1 MGENTVIVTICVVYF
16 LVMIG
21 TGIYA
26 SRKNKKASDFLVAGR
41 KLNTPMTAITLA
53 AVQIGV
59 GIVLSSATNGYND
72 GVWPGIYYS
81 IGCGGGLILAGLLTA
96 RKLRQEESF
105 ASISP
110 STVE

>member
-1 MGENTVIVTICVVYF
+1 MMGENTVIVTICVAYF

-41 KLNTPMTAITLA
+41 RLNTPMTAITLA

-72 GVWPGIYYS
+72 GVMAGNLLFHWLRRRINSGRASDGEKAAPG
-81 IGCGGGLILAGLLTA
+81 GRLC
-96 RKLRQEESF
+96 
-105 ASISP
+105 AS
-110 STVE
+110 